1 MLYNTFFFILFT
13 NEASYDLSA
22 QSCVLEFTGPWHEG
36 CCRTNENDWN
46 IFSMIVFDYAVNC
59 SKNH

>member
-22 QSCVLEFTGPWHEG
+22 QSCVLEFTGP
-36 CCRTNENDWN
+36 
-46 IFSMIVFDYAVNC
+46 
-59 SKNH
+59 